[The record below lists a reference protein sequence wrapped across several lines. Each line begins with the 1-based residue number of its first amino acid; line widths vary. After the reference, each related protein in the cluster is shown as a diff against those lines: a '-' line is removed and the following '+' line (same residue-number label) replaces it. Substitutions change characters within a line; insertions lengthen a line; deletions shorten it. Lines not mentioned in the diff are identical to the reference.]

1 MKRLLATLAKVL
13 EWLAAAAF
21 LLLFLLSVLQIVL
34 RYFFGESL
42 FWLPDLVRFL
52 FIWCIFAG
60 AAVMYYRHEH
70 IVVDF
75 LVKRSREG
83 TQDVLALI
91 QDLVMII
98 FLAILI
104 YQGIVVSIL
113 RMRLNFTVL
122 PLPTGYAY
130 LSIPVAAAV
139 MLLVSA
145 VDVVDRIKKIQSDL
159 RKEPENT

>member
-1 MKRLLATLAKVL
+1 MKSLLAMLVKGL

-34 RYFFGESL
+34 RYFFGEAL

-60 AAVMYYRHEH
+60 TAVMYYRCEH

-75 LVKRSREG
+75 LVKRSRQK
-83 TQDVLALI
+83 TQDALALI
-91 QDLVMII
+91 QNLVMIV

-104 YQGIVVSIL
+104 HQGVVVSLL
-113 RMRLNFTVL
+113 RMRLNYTVL

-145 VDVVDRIKKIQSDL
+145 FNVVEQIKKLQSSG
-159 RKEPENT
+159 RKEPKHP